1 MQDPND
7 GLPDLPPE
15 DLIELLREAAQEETD
30 DLNEGIPETAFKLG
44 LARKHLI
51 EDALQ
56 WDAANC
62 IEQLLKRIEELE
74 AEIIALNER
83 GTSTDR
89 GPQE

>member
-7 GLPDLPPE
+7 GLPDLLPE

-44 LARKHLI
+44 LARKHRI
-51 EDALQ
+51 EDTLE

-62 IEQLLKRIEELE
+62 IEQLLKRIDELK
-74 AEIIALNER
+74 AEISRILGSAR
-83 GTSTDR
+83 DCTGSSI
-89 GPQE
+89 

>member
-30 DLNEGIPETAFKLG
+30 DLNEGIPEMAFKLG
-44 LARKHLI
+44 LARKHRI
-51 EDALQ
+51 EDAMQ

-62 IEQLLKRIEELE
+62 IEQLMKRIDELE
-74 AEIIALNER
+74 GKISRLLGLAR
-83 GTSTDR
+83 DST
-89 GPQE
+89 GNF

>member
-15 DLIELLREAAQEETD
+15 DIVELLREAAQEETD
-30 DLNEGIPETAFKLG
+30 DLNDGIPETAFKLG
-44 LARKHLI
+44 LARKHRI

-62 IEQLLKRIEELE
+62 IERLLKRIEELE
-74 AEIIALNER
+74 AELRAVTR
-83 GTSTDR
+83 DQRTR
-89 GPQE
+89 